1 MDFISKIV
9 SGVVGLTVG
18 GVLVANVLLTTLGN
32 IQLTG
37 ENADTYETMLGVVG
51 LMAIVSLVV
60 FAANMIRSRQ

>member
-1 MDFISKIV
+1 MDFIGKIV

-32 IQLTG
+32 ISLSG
-37 ENADTYETMLGVVG
+37 PNAETYTTMLGVVG

-60 FAANMIRSRQ
+60 FAANMIKSR